1 MIQELGRYLRA
12 CCHRDQH
19 SWSCFL
25 LWDECAQNSFH
36 QNSTGL
42 TPFQCMLG
50 HQLPLFPWSGE
61 LSEVPAVDYWFRESE
76 RVWDSAHTHVQWAVR
91 RQKRFADA
99 RRAATPNYH
108 PGQKV
113 WLSTRDLRLRL
124 PCQNLSPHFIGPFRI
139 QRQINEVTYQLH
151 LAPRYRIHPTFHVS
165 LLKPFSPSSSEPRE
179 PDEPEILDQPSIYQ
193 VENILDSQWRGS
205 RLEYL
210 VDWEGYGP
218 KERALVVRDNILH
231 PMLLEDFHR
240 NHPTHPAPRGR
251 GRPRLRASG
260 ASPGGGG
267 NVRDVKLPQTSPSSQ
282 SSTTTYT
289 RSHSPVF

>member
-1 MIQELGRYLRA
+1 MKSRT
-12 CCHRDQH
+12 
-19 SWSCFL
+19 
-25 LWDECAQNSFH
+25 SF
-36 QNSTGL
+36 T
-42 TPFQCMLG
+42 
-50 HQLPLFPWSGE
+50 
-61 LSEVPAVDYWFRESE
+61 
-76 RVWDSAHTHVQWAVR
+76 
-91 RQKRFADA
+91 
-99 RRAATPNYH
+99 YH
-108 PGQKV
+108 PGTE
-113 WLSTRDLRLRL
+113 SI
-124 PCQNLSPHFIGPFRI
+124 PPF
-139 QRQINEVTYQLH
+139 T
-151 LAPRYRIHPTFHVS
+151 S
-165 LLKPFSPSSSEPRE
+165 LLKPFSPSLSEPRE

-210 VDWEGYGP
+210 VDWKGYGP

-240 NHPTHPAPRGR
+240 THPNRPAPRGR

-267 NVRDVKLPQTSPSSQ
+267 NVRDVKLPQTSPSPQ